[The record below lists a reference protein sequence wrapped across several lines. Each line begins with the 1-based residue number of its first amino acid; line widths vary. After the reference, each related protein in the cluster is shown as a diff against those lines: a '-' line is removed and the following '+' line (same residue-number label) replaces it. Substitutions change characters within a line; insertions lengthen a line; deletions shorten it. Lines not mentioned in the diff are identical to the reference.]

1 MSILKVDVDL
11 DFNSNDLY
19 IESPTE
25 IAGETTQEAGSALR
39 VQEPVK
45 WVIER
50 QPHQRLNSYD
60 NVFFCLYTIS
70 RTFLSVS

>member
-1 MSILKVDVDL
+1 MEVQSSNIVSYQRDIKVDVDL

-39 VQEPVK
+39 V
-45 WVIER
+45 
-50 QPHQRLNSYD
+50 
-60 NVFFCLYTIS
+60 
-70 RTFLSVS
+70 